1 MALSKMWTTVGIVW
15 LWFCLSVSAAEAQ
28 ENTIKNIT
36 SIMKS
41 EEGDR
46 LVNGRAFV
54 IRDSQTCIKTS
65 RKSQACNG
73 KKVTS
78 SGSSFPVCS
87 VNIAFWDI
95 EYDIAWNCKDVLNTL
110 E

>member
-1 MALSKMWTTVGIVW
+1 
-15 LWFCLSVSAAEAQ
+15 
-28 ENTIKNIT
+28 
-36 SIMKS
+36 MKS

-87 VNIAFWDI
+87 VNIAF
-95 EYDIAWNCKDVLNTL
+95 
-110 E
+110 